1 MKKLKLITG
10 FLILPIFTAL
20 FVLDRIIL
28 TACWW
33 ITSIPIQTWIYDENH
48 AYKSLIRVIVALSIY
63 GLFEL
68 IF

>member
-1 MKKLKLITG
+1 MKKLKIITG
-10 FLILPIFTAL
+10 FLILPFFTAL

-33 ITSIPIQTWIYDENH
+33 LTSIPIQKWIYDENH
-48 AYKSLIRVIVALSIY
+48 AYKSLIRVIIALAIY

>member
-1 MKKLKLITG
+1 MKKLKVITG

-20 FVLDRIIL
+20 FVIDRIIL

-33 ITSIPIQTWIYDENH
+33 ITSIPIQKWIYDESH

>member
-1 MKKLKLITG
+1 MKNLKVVTG

-20 FVLDRIIL
+20 FFLDRAVLFFCPWL
-28 TACWW
+28 TAK
-33 ITSIPIQTWIYDENH
+33 PIQKWIYNAQDATN
-48 AYKSLIRVIVALSIY
+48 SLIRVIVALSIY

>member
-1 MKKLKLITG
+1 MKKLKVITG

-20 FVLDRIIL
+20 FVIDRIIL

-33 ITSIPIQTWIYDENH
+33 LTAIPIQKWIYDENH

>member
-1 MKKLKLITG
+1 MKKLKVITG

-20 FVLDRIIL
+20 FVMDRIIL

-33 ITSIPIQTWIYDENH
+33 LTAKPIQKWIHTEQDVIN
-48 AYKSLIRVIVALSIY
+48 SLIRVIVALSIY

>member
-1 MKKLKLITG
+1 MKKLKVITG

-20 FVLDRIIL
+20 FVMDRIIL

-33 ITSIPIQTWIYDENH
+33 ITSIPIQKWIYDESH